1 MWCVCYQAGCFVQH
15 IYYWCSLPSVCITS
29 TKTQKQILR
38 NMFACFHSHYCL
50 HQKGLF
56 IHAITMKL
64 QKVYAISYLM
74 MILIP
79 CDTLIWSLWRTRLQ
93 HSRSIDSAPGYH
105 CLVFPNIS
113 PASKFYCV
121 TVILPGK
128 MNEIMWD
135 ISRVQC
141 LTTAYCPNLNP
152 VENKICSFT
161 IFFFLGLPTFTF
173 PSYLIISYVSDWL
186 SHN

>member
-1 MWCVCYQAGCFVQH
+1 
-15 IYYWCSLPSVCITS
+15 
-29 TKTQKQILR
+29 
-38 NMFACFHSHYCL
+38 MFASFHSHYCL

-79 CDTLIWSLWRTRLQ
+79 CDTPIWSLWRTRLQ

-135 ISRVQC
+135 ISGVQC
-141 LTTAYCPNLNP
+141 LTTAYCPILNP